1 VLDHTRVAL
10 LLTVAPLIVCLHG
23 QGAREGDPS
32 GISAL
37 KPGVTGLFLVLFLA
51 RLVIPHLDELGPHL
65 FWWQL

>member
-1 VLDHTRVAL
+1 
-10 LLTVAPLIVCLHG
+10 
-23 QGAREGDPS
+23 
-32 GISAL
+32 L